1 MCSENNSSQ
10 SVPCLF
16 IDGAKILILMQSTL
30 PIFLSQITLF
40 YFFTPEF
47 LSGLKHPDVLSS
59 WDWLHPSLLKRVNKL
74 INPQSKA
81 SFFSFFQ
88 ADYSNLL
95 ICFYLFIHSF
105 IFRLCWVF
113 VAAWAGP
120 FSSCSE
126 RGLLSSCTVKASNCS
141 DFSVAE
147 HGLWGMQASVSR
159 AHGLSSLCLDSR
171 AQAQ

>member
-1 MCSENNSSQ
+1 MTFLHIKSAVLQ
-10 SVPCLF
+10 L
-16 IDGAKILILMQSTL
+16 KILILMQSTL

-126 RGLLSSCTVKASNCS
+126 RGLLSSCSAWDSHCS
-141 DFSVAE
+141 GFSCDRA
-147 HGLWGMQASVSR
+147 QAPGPS
-159 AHGLSSLCLDSR
+159 GLSSCG
-171 AQAQ
+171 AQA